1 MRRKNPEVIASTFIP
16 GTQLLRPTIDCVFKR
31 MMQNNPAAIQSL
43 LTAVLQPRSPIES
56 VKVLN
61 PELHGPRF
69 SSKGSRLD
77 LHVQLHNGTLI
88 DIELQTRR
96 DAHFIKRSLY
106 YTFQMI
112 GGELKKGEG
121 YNNLPNLAGIYIFDE
136 TVFPELPE
144 IHSSFQ
150 LRRDIPDDGVH
161 LQRDILRFDF
171 IELRKISSLNP
182 KKNPL
187 FSSWVQFLGAKS
199 AEDLQRAANTA
210 PELNTL
216 VTELKL
222 MSSEKSYVKLIQKNK
237 MDRIIAQRAQAEEM
251 SDARKAAMAEGKAE
265 GRAEGKAEGRAE
277 GKAEGTRLAL
287 LNGIHIILS
296 RKMNIT
302 RDSLSSR
309 LSQHSLSELESLLA
323 VALDFTSPADLE
335 AWEKSNQT
343 PNP

>member
-1 MRRKNPEVIASTFIP
+1 VKSKCSTALDFESS
-16 GTQLLRPTIDCVFKR
+16 T
-31 MMQNNPAAIQSL
+31 IQSL

-88 DIELQTRR
+88 DIEVQTRR

-121 YNNLPNLAGIYIFDE
+121 YNKLPNLAGIYIFDE

-161 LQRDILRFDF
+161 LQRDILRLDF

-251 SDARKAAMAEGKAE
+251 SDARKAAMAEG
-265 GRAEGKAEGRAE
+265 R
-277 GKAEGTRLAL
+277 AEGTRQAL
-287 LNGIHIILS
+287 LNSIHIILS

-309 LSQHSLSELESLLA
+309 LSHRPSSELESLLA
-323 VALDFTSPADLE
+323 VALDFTSPADFE
-335 AWEKSNQT
+335 AWENAHPAPRT
-343 PNP
+343 

>member
-77 LHVQLHNGTLI
+77 LHVQLRDGTLI
-88 DIELQTRR
+88 DIEVQTSR

-121 YNNLPNLAGIYIFDE
+121 YEKLPNLAGIYIFDE

-161 LQRDILRFDF
+161 LQRDILRLDF
-171 IELRKISSLNP
+171 IELRKFSSLNP
-182 KKNPL
+182 KENPL
-187 FSSWVQFLGAKS
+187 FSAWVQFLGAKS
-199 AEDLQRAANTA
+199 AEDLQQAASAA

-222 MSSEKSYVKLIQKNK
+222 MSSEKNYVKLIQKNK
-237 MDRIIAQRAQAEEM
+237 MDRIIDQRARAEEM
-251 SDARKAAMAEGKAE
+251 SDAKKAAMAEGKAE
-265 GRAEGKAEGRAE
+265 G
-277 GKAEGTRLAL
+277 KAEGTRQAL
-287 LNGIHIILS
+287 LNSIHIILS
-296 RKMNIT
+296 RKMSIN
-302 RDSLSSR
+302 RDALANR
-309 LSQHSLSELESLLA
+309 LSHHSPSELEALLA
-323 VALDFTSPADLE
+323 AALDFTSPADLD
-335 AWEKSNQT
+335 AWEKAHLPHGSSSKLTSQPT
-343 PNP
+343 R